1 MFASHY
7 GWLHSTPDKSKQTR
21 IKALCEGSQFANLPE
36 VKLTY
41 LVELFF
47 DMGMASVNTALVPL
61 DFGEISAFK
70 SAANINMT
78 PFDIV
83 TIKKMSESYVSWVHK
98 GKAINCNSPF
108 FEDKRTVEQQRK
120 ETNNKFKSLG
130 RKHGN

>member
-1 MFASHY
+1 
-7 GWLHSTPDKSKQTR
+7 
-21 IKALCEGSQFANLPE
+21 
-36 VKLTY
+36 
-41 LVELFF
+41 
-47 DMGMASVNTALVPL
+47 MGMASVNTALVPL

-70 SAANINMT
+70 SAANINLT

>member
-1 MFASHY
+1 LFASHY
-7 GWLHSTPDKSKQTR
+7 GWLHSTPDKSQQTR
-21 IKALCEGSQFANLPE
+21 IKALGQGSQFANLPE

-47 DMGMASVNTALVPL
+47 DMGMASVDTALKPL
-61 DFGEISAFK
+61 NFGEISSYK
-70 SAANINMT
+70 AASNIEMS

-83 TIKKMSESYVSWVHK
+83 TIKKMSESYVAWVHK
-98 GKAINCNSPF
+98 GKAINCQSPF
-108 FEDKRTVEQQRK
+108 FEDKRTLEQQRE